1 MGPSRLAWMHLI
13 LWPFTISSS
22 FSPIFTSC
30 LKRPCTVSYLAA
42 LLPKT
47 FEQRQNW
54 QERGKTGKREREFF
68 AATRCGVELHSKALI
83 AAKIGSD
90 PRRAKKLSRHQNP
103 NQKDINPA
111 LQPNS
116 RFQGSKVTMLS
127 GKIPRFCRVP
137 RFHSCRFP
145 GLQGCRFPEFQGSRV
160 LNYHGSGAPSFQG
173 SKFQG
178 SRLVRVLV

>member
-54 QERGKTGKREREFF
+54 QERGKTGKRERESFLQQPG
-68 AATRCGVELHSKALI
+68 AGLNCTARPLLPPKLEVTHEEQRSCRGI
-83 AAKIGSD
+83 KIRTKKTSTQLCNPTAGSRV
-90 PRRAKKLSRHQNP
+90 PR
-103 NQKDINPA
+103 
-111 LQPNS
+111 LQCYQA
-116 RFQGSKVTMLS
+116 RFQGFA
-127 GKIPRFCRVP
+127 G
-137 RFHSCRFP
+137 
-145 GLQGCRFPEFQGSRV
+145 FQGSRV
-160 LNYHGSGAPSFQG
+160 LNHHGSGAPSFQG

>member
-1 MGPSRLAWMHLI
+1 
-13 LWPFTISSS
+13 
-22 FSPIFTSC
+22 
-30 LKRPCTVSYLAA
+30 VSYLAA

-103 NQKDINPA
+103 NEKDINPA

-137 RFHSCRFP
+137 RFQSSKSSRFW
-145 GLQGCRFPEFQGSRV
+145 
-160 LNYHGSGAPSFQG
+160 G
-173 SKFQG
+173 SKFPGFKVPRFQTCKG
-178 SRLVRVLV
+178 LGLIHQRGNDQRNAMQTQNTIELLQFI